1 MASVLNKRQQAR
13 NERTLQDLIKNVPGN
28 SVCADCG
35 ARNPGEHCNPRLHAQ
50 STDDAQDGPA
60 GAYVIP
66 CPPAQLSGQPSSTE
80 LAAAASSIGL

>member
-35 ARNPGEHCNPRLHAQ
+35 ARNPGELPDSSPPI
-50 STDDAQDGPA
+50 STWLTMRRMGK
-60 GAYVIP
+60 
-66 CPPAQLSGQPSSTE
+66 LERT
-80 LAAAASSIGL
+80 